1 MATYT
6 NESFIKNFSVMEGKF
21 LDVNKLPT
29 IQASPYDEDYV
40 IPQQY
45 DERPDLLAYQLYES
59 SRLWWVFAMRN
70 LDEIRDPI
78 RDFKAGKTIKLPAE
92 NIVLRFRGR

>member
-40 IPQQY
+40 IPQQ
-45 DERPDLLAYQLYES
+45 
-59 SRLWWVFAMRN
+59 
-70 LDEIRDPI
+70 
-78 RDFKAGKTIKLPAE
+78 
-92 NIVLRFRGR
+92 